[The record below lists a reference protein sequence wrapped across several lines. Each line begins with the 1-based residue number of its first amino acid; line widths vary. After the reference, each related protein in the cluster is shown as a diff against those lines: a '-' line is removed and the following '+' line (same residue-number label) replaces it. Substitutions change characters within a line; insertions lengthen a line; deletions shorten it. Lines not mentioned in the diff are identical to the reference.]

1 MNKRGAYILPISKKT
16 TRNAGN
22 YHLRHHPT
30 YVEPAEAERIIASY
44 YEVLSSPSDVA
55 SNSGLESWQCRVCEE
70 RFVDTAGVRE
80 HLLGSVVEPEPYEP

>member
-1 MNKRGAYILPISKKT
+1 MLILYRFLKK

-44 YEVLSSPSDVA
+44 YEVLSSPSDIG
-55 SNSGLESWQCRVCEE
+55 SNSSPESWQCRVCEE
-70 RFVDTAGVRE
+70 RFADTAVVRE
-80 HLLGSVVEPEPYEP
+80 HLLGSVVEPEPEPNEP